1 MISFDIITANEADK
15 DGDWG
20 LKLIITD
27 FDRNELPQFSVP
39 SFTAKNGWTVKARKT
54 VAIEREDKVIYL
66 AGLMSDVALLGSA
79 TNSAR
84 ADYPTKDA
92 MLTAKME
99 IVEAITEWA
108 KSGGFKQN
116 VSRDSFSL

>member
-20 LKLIITD
+20 LQLIITD

-39 SFTAKNGWTVKARKT
+39 SFTAKNGWTVKAKKT
-54 VAIEREDKVIYL
+54 VEIEREDKVIY
-66 AGLMSDVALLGSA
+66 VALLGSA

-84 ADYPTKDA
+84 ANYPTKDA